1 VSSVTTVPAGFTD
14 RMSAAPTVKT
24 AWPPLPLENTMPTQC
39 GITPGRLTPK
49 DSFITKIHLSWN
61 RAVCPGIHGVNN
73 LVNKTVAPVRTVS
86 GVQRGPGLTGLALCG
101 QALGS

>member
-1 VSSVTTVPAGFTD
+1 MPAGFTD

-24 AWPPLPLENTMPTQC
+24 AWPPLPMENTMPAQRGT
-39 GITPGRLTPK
+39 TPGRLTPK
-49 DSFITKIHLSWN
+49 EWN

-86 GVQRGPGLTGLALCG
+86 GVHRGPGLTGLALCG